1 MAILTRPPG
10 ALAVRLIGAK
20 EHCDEVALALL
31 SAELADESEVVL
43 SEWATSTT
51 RNGSSSRGRF
61 CLLGAV
67 FGNSQ
72 TSGSSRSVMATCNF
86 VPNLDG

>member
-1 MAILTRPPG
+1 MG
-10 ALAVRLIGAK
+10 AN

-31 SAELADESEVVL
+31 SAELPDESEVVL

-51 RNGSSSRGRF
+51 RKGSGSRCRF
-61 CLLGAV
+61 CFLGAV

-86 VPNLDG
+86 VPNLGG